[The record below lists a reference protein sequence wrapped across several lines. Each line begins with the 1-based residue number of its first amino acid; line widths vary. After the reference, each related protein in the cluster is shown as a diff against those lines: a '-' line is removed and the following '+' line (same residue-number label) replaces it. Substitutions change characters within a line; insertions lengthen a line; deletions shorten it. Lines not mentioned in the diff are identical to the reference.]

1 MKRIAKYILL
11 LVVSGQ
17 WSVAGGQSVF
27 SSGQWWKMSATTA
40 GVYRVTPSD
49 IPALAGASVD
59 SLAVYGMGAG
69 MLSTYNSETPT
80 DGLRQLAIEVRDRNG
95 NGLFDSD
102 DDLLFYGEGAE
113 EWRYDSGL
121 QRWTF
126 THHAYARENYYYL
139 TASAATTRRIALA
152 TAVATDNVITTH
164 TVVTHV
170 DNDLVN
176 VYKTGQLWMG
186 EKFTSAVPSRSFD
199 LRLPGSDIS
208 NVKIRWAV
216 ATLGTTS
223 GSFSLTAN
231 GYNRGETL
239 SANNPYRTV
248 VDAMS
253 ASAAS
258 YTFTLSFSP
267 SDNGGSG
274 YLDFIEL
281 TGDASLTFG
290 GGQQLFRISEPGT
303 PHSEFRMTQSTTVGA
318 RVWEVT
324 VAGSER
330 EMDLVGS
337 GQPSVVSWS
346 DSTGGA
352 RTYVAFDDYSHLT
365 PEDIVPMDNQNLH
378 GSPAAD
384 LVVVAHPSF
393 LEHASR
399 LATLHE
405 LLDTLS
411 ALVVTDEQ
419 VYNEFS
425 SGKQDPM
432 AIRALLR
439 WMKEEHPS
447 RPPRYLVL
455 FGKGSYDNRDLLGNG
470 LPTVVTYETPFS
482 FDDDGGSY
490 ASDDMLGY
498 LDPEEHGNYSET
510 LDVSVGRLPAKSADE
525 ATHIVDKIE
534 GYMTRRDMLDEGSRG
549 DWRNYVALLA
559 DDADPGHSGDSIFAH
574 SSEAIATAIKQT
586 LPQLNIDRLYADAY
600 HQSSGAIGS
609 YYPDLNNALRQ
620 RMDYGCLLL
629 NYIGHGSTAYIGTE
643 RYIEPADIDSY
654 SNTDR
659 LPLFV
664 TSTCSYGHY
673 DLPDEECGA
682 EACLLAPA
690 AAIGVIAASR
700 PISHI
705 ERFNKE
711 VVLFVLDPANT
722 IGDALRR
729 AKNRTYVSMSIALI
743 GDPAL
748 RLSQPTNRVKVTH
761 INATPVDDTSDVTAE
776 VLSRV
781 TVSGE
786 IQDADGQLVSDFDG
800 TIYPVVYDREM
811 RTTTL
816 ANDNPGTE
824 VSFWQQKNVL
834 YKGSHAVSGGRFEY
848 SFIVPMDVS
857 YRYDYAKLSH
867 YAKSSFDH
875 ASGSFTHLMLGGLS
889 DSSYADAEPPTIR
902 LFLGDTN
909 FRAGGLTGSSP
920 TLLALITDSAGV
932 NIGTGLGHDITA
944 MVDDNPGSLIVLNDL
959 FQPDIA
965 DGRCGSVAYTLQDL
979 TPGRHTVTVK
989 AWNIF
994 GLSTSATVPFVV
1006 HSSDTLTFSEL
1017 TCAPNPATTRAT
1029 FSLRVNTP
1037 VDILSAELQIYTS
1050 QGQLLYTHI
1059 PTVSAGAFLVGPVY
1073 WDVTSVPPGLY
1084 LARMVLSCSD
1094 GETRQVTTKCIVR

>member
-1 MKRIAKYILL
+1 MKKIILYIVLL
-11 LVVSGQ
+11 AGSCQ
-17 WSVAGGQSVF
+17 WAAAQGQSVF
-27 SSGQWWKMSATTA
+27 SSGRWWKLSTTA
-40 GVYRVTPSD
+40 SGVYRLTTGDVPS
-49 IPALAGASVD
+49 LAGAHVD

-69 MLSTYNSETPT
+69 MLSIYNSQTPT
-80 DGLRQLAIEVRDRNG
+80 DGLRQLAIEVRDHNG
-95 NGLFDSD
+95 NGLFDAGD
-102 DDLLFYGEGAE
+102 ELLFYGEGAE
-113 EWRYDSGL
+113 EWRYDNSL

-126 THHAYARENYYYL
+126 THHAYARENCYYL
-139 TASAATTRRIALA
+139 TASATAPKRIA
-152 TAVATDNVITTH
+152 TAASVAADTLVTTH

-186 EKFTSAVPSRSFD
+186 EKLSSAVPSRSFE
-199 LRLPGSDIS
+199 LRLPGSNIS
-208 NVKIRWAV
+208 NVKLRWAV
-216 ATLGTTS
+216 ATIGTLT
-223 GSFSLTAN
+223 GTFSLTAN

-239 SANNPYRTV
+239 SASSPYRTV
-248 VDAMS
+248 IDAIAT
-253 ASAAS
+253 ASPS

-281 TGDASLTFG
+281 TADATLAFS
-290 GGQQLFRISEPGT
+290 GGQQLFRIPELGI
-303 PHSEFRMTQSTTVGA
+303 PHAGFHMTQSTSVGA
-318 RVWEVT
+318 RVWEVSE
-324 VAGSER
+324 AGSER
-330 EMDLVGS
+330 EMLLNDG
-337 GQPSVVSWS
+337 SWS
-346 DSTGGA
+346 DNTVGA
-352 RTYVAFDDYSHLT
+352 RTYIAFDDYSYLT
-365 PEDIVPMDNQNLH
+365 PDVIVPLDHQNLH

-384 LVVVAHPSF
+384 LVIVTHRNF
-393 LEHASR
+393 TEDASR

-405 LLDTLS
+405 LFDTLTT
-411 ALVVTDEQ
+411 LVVTDEQ

-439 WMKEEHPS
+439 WMKERHPS

-470 LPTVVTYETPFS
+470 LPTVVTYETVFS
-482 FDDDGGSY
+482 FDDNGSSY

-498 LDPEEHGNYSET
+498 LAPNGHGTSSET
-510 LDVSVGRLPAKSADE
+510 LEVSVGRLPARTADE
-525 ATHIVDKIE
+525 AALMVDKIE
-534 GYMTRRDMLDEGSRG
+534 GYITRRDLLDENNRG

-559 DDADPGHSGDSIFAH
+559 DDADPGHSGDSLFAH
-574 SSEAIATAIKQT
+574 SSEVIATAIKQSM
-586 LPQLNIDRLYADAY
+586 PQINIDRLYADAY

-620 RMDYGCLLL
+620 RINYGCLLL

-643 RYIEPADIDSY
+643 RYIEPSDVASY

-673 DLPDEECGA
+673 DQPDELSGA
-682 EACLLAPA
+682 EACMMAPA

-705 ERFNKE
+705 ERFNKD
-711 VVLFVLDPANT
+711 VVLYALDPANT
-722 IGDALRR
+722 VGDALRM
-729 AKNRTYVSMSIALI
+729 AKNRTAVSMSIALI

-761 INATPVDDTSDVTAE
+761 INAVPVDDTSDVTAD

-786 IQDADGQLVSDFDG
+786 IQDADGALVSNFDG

-811 RTTTL
+811 RTSTL

-824 VSFWQQKNVL
+824 VSFWQQKNIL
-834 YKGSHAVSGGRFEY
+834 YKGSHPVSGGRFEY

-867 YAKSSFDH
+867 YAKNPSDH
-875 ASGSFTHLMLGGLS
+875 ASGSFTHLMLGGMS
-889 DSSYADAEPPTIR
+889 DSSYDDALPPTIR
-902 LFLGDTN
+902 LFLGDTH
-909 FRAGGLTGSSP
+909 FRPGALTGPSP
-920 TLLALITDSAGV
+920 TLLALISDSAGI

-944 MVDDNPGSLIVLNDL
+944 TVDDNPGSLIVLNDL

-965 DGRCGSVAYTLQDL
+965 DGRCGSVSYTLQDL

-994 GLSTSATVPFVV
+994 GLSATATVPFVV
-1006 HSSDTLTFSEL
+1006 HGSDTLTFSEL
-1017 TCAPNPATTRAT
+1017 ACAPNPATTQAS

-1037 VDILSAELQIYTS
+1037 VDILSAELQIYNS
-1050 QGQLLYTHI
+1050 HGQLLHSFV
-1059 PTVSAGAFLVGPVY
+1059 PTVSAGAYLVGPVI
-1073 WDVTSVPPGLY
+1073 WDVAAVPPGLY
-1084 LARMVLSCSD
+1084 LARMVLNCSD
-1094 GETRQVTTKCIVR
+1094 GETHQVTTKCIVR

>member
-1 MKRIAKYILL
+1 MKRITLSIILL
-11 LVVSGQ
+11 ISIASTTMAQ
-17 WSVAGGQSVF
+17 HSSVF
-27 SSGQWWKMSATTA
+27 SSGRWWKLSVTA
-40 GVYRVTPSD
+40 SGVYRITTGD
-49 IPALAGASVD
+49 IPALSGTRVD
-59 SLAVYGMGAG
+59 SIAVYGMGSG
-69 MLSTYNSETPT
+69 MLSVYNSETST
-80 DGLRQLAIEVRDRNG
+80 DGLRQLAIEVKDRNG
-95 NGLFDSD
+95 NGLFDAED
-102 DDLLFYGEGAE
+102 EILFYGEGAE
-113 EWRYDSGL
+113 EWRYNSGL

-126 THHAYARENYYYL
+126 THHAYATENCYYL
-139 TASAATTRRIALA
+139 TASATAPKRIA
-152 TAVATDNVITTH
+152 TAAPVNADTLFTTH

-176 VYKTGQLWMG
+176 IYKTGQLWMG
-186 EKFTSAVPSRSFD
+186 EKLSTAVPSRTFD
-199 LRLPGSDIS
+199 LHLPGSGIS
-208 NVKIRWAV
+208 NVKLRWAV
-216 ATLGTTS
+216 ATSGTLS
-223 GSFSLTAN
+223 GVFSLSTN
-231 GYNRGETL
+231 GYNRGEDTL
-239 SANNPYRTV
+239 ISSNPYRTI
-248 VDAMS
+248 VDAIPV
-253 ASAAS
+253 ASSS
-258 YTFTLSFSP
+258 YTFTLRFTP

-281 TGDASLTFG
+281 TAEAALTFS
-290 GGQQLFRISEPGT
+290 GGQQLIRNDRFLHNNVS
-303 PHSEFRMTQSTTVGA
+303 FRMTQTSSASA

-324 VAGSER
+324 EAGQER
-330 EMDLVGS
+330 EMALS
-337 GQPSVVSWS
+337 NSTWS
-346 DSTGGA
+346 DTTGIP
-352 RTYVAFDDYSHLT
+352 RTYIAFDDYSYLAPEVIT
-365 PEDIVPMDNQNLH
+365 PLDNQDLH
-378 GSPAAD
+378 GCAAAD
-384 LVVVAHPSF
+384 LVIVTHPSF
-393 LEHASR
+393 LENASR

-405 LLDTLS
+405 LFDTLNT
-411 ALVVTDEQ
+411 LVVTDAQ

-432 AIRALLR
+432 AIRAMLR
-439 WMKEEHPS
+439 WMKEQYPA

-455 FGKGSYDNRDLLGNG
+455 FGKGSYDNRNLLGNNI
-470 LPTVVTYETPFS
+470 PTVVTYETPLS
-482 FDDDGGSY
+482 VKSRDDDNKSY

-498 LDPEEHGNYSET
+498 LAPDAHGSSSET
-510 LDVSVGRLPAKSADE
+510 LEVSVGRLPARDVEE
-525 ATHIVDKIE
+525 AALMVDKIE
-534 GYMTRRDMLDEGSRG
+534 GYITRRDLIDENNRG

-559 DDADPGHSGDSIFAH
+559 DDADPSCPGDSLFVH
-574 SSEAIATAIKQT
+574 SSEVVATAIKQT
-586 LPQLNIDRLYADAY
+586 LPQMNIDRLYADAY

-620 RMDYGCLLL
+620 RINYGCLLI
-629 NYIGHGSTAYIGTE
+629 NYIGHGSEAYIGTE
-643 RYIEPADIDSY
+643 RYIEPADVAAY

-673 DLPDEECGA
+673 DKPDELCGA
-682 EACLLAPA
+682 EACMLAPA

-705 ERFNKE
+705 ERFNKD
-711 VVLFVLDPANT
+711 VVLYALDPANT
-722 IGDALRR
+722 IGDALRK
-729 AKNRTYVSMSIALI
+729 AKNRTSVHMSIALI

-748 RLSQPTNRVKVTH
+748 RLSQPTHRVRVTH
-761 INATPVDDTSDVTAE
+761 INTTPVDDTTDIMAD

-811 RTTTL
+811 RATTL

-824 VSFWQQKNVL
+824 VSFWQQKTVL
-834 YKGSHAVSGGRFEY
+834 YKGSHSVSGGRFEY

-867 YAKSSFDH
+867 YAKSPSDH
-875 ASGSFTHLMLGGLS
+875 ATGSFTHLMLGGMS
-889 DSSYADAEPPTIR
+889 DSAYDHAEPPAIR

-909 FRAGGLTGSSP
+909 FRAGGLTGPSP
-920 TLLALITDSAGV
+920 TLLALITDSAGI

-944 MVDDNPGSLIVLNDL
+944 VVDDNPGSLIVLNDL

-965 DGRCGSVAYTLQDL
+965 DGRCGSVSYTLQGL
-979 TPGRHTVTVK
+979 APGRHTVTVK

-994 GLSTSATVPFVV
+994 GLSSSATVPFTV
-1006 HSSDTLTFSEL
+1006 HSNDTLTFSEL

-1029 FSLRVNTP
+1029 FSLRVNNP
-1037 VDILSAELQIYTS
+1037 ADILSAELQIYNFH
-1050 QGQLLYTHI
+1050 GQLLYTHT

-1073 WDVTSVPPGLY
+1073 WDVSSVPPGLY